1 MANTEKIRKDT
12 TPQQVSS
19 RTIRQRFLAL
29 NRDRLTLARNTL
41 KKRQKIFVDMLPLLF
56 HINHPAL
63 PGFVSK
69 NGPAGISDFSPPQQ
83 AIAAATKN
91 NSEFYYERRAMH
103 IYNIQAL
110 YMIGSSGTIAYSEK
124 SDFDIWVC
132 HRKELDNKNVRLLE
146 EKCEL
151 IRQWSE
157 DLKLEV
163 TFFVMNAESFASG
176 EISALSNESSGSA
189 QFHLLLEEFYRTGLL
204 LAGKYPAWWL
214 VPPDKG
220 VDYKKHL
227 RTLHKSRE
235 IPDYEYLDFGDLSKI
250 PSGEFF
256 GAAVW
261 QLNKAIGSP
270 YKSLLKLLLIENY
283 ASEYPNMDLLCTRFK
298 RAVYEGKVKLGK
310 LDPYVMM
317 CRKVEEYLLKIGQKE
332 RCELARRCFYF
343 KINKKISRFHKKNL
357 DPRQELLL
365 SLVNDWG
372 WDMTTLQLL
381 DARSDWKIDRVIEE
395 RTSLVKELTRS
406 YRMLSDFARSTA
418 SATHIDKQDLNL
430 LGRKLYAAFERKTGK
445 IEIVNPGISTDLTEA
460 RLSFVLSKR
469 KGLISWVLYK
479 DDFDHAIKHK
489 VSPIK
494 RCNSMLGLIAWCHFN
509 KLLGPR
515 TLVTLHD
522 NKGSINSTE
531 LLALIDSFQS
541 HFPNSKYNKPDIEDL
556 RYAAHL
562 TQATLYI
569 NIGTD
574 PLASHTKRGV
584 HYTTNRSDALS
595 FGGIWKNLATSFDL
609 LATTNWGEIL
619 TFQFEGQTA
628 CVDSL
633 CDFLHW
639 FPLDADFKPP
649 KVSVFSFSSTRGNS
663 IARRVQQLFNDVVR
677 IFYHTQIGEYI
688 RYVINIG
695 SEYFILQTDKSHIVS
710 TRLRNENNLVNAL
723 GQSQE
728 CFSHI
733 MMDRYTLKNHP
744 LSLILKRNEP
754 NKVQMFF
761 EEKEDEANVWVLDE
775 KGSLFYQCISFHSLK
790 SLVGHYSRFLGA
802 AILRRNASEHSAD
815 LSANVSLDI
824 EYYNISKAHNGRHYL
839 KQLKENYSE
848 FNNDYFGIQVIGQL
862 DNGRNSMFSMFCNGI
877 EFSSLEYGDNVLRE
891 VAKYVLKHRNTR
903 EKYPIYITDVEVPR
917 NSSNNSSEG
926 CNSLQTIN
934 YLDYK
939 KIIEDRLNAALG
951 EL

>member
-1 MANTEKIRKDT
+1 MAKSEKISKNA
-12 TPQQVSS
+12 PSKKVSAKV
-19 RTIRQRFLAL
+19 IRQRFLTL
-29 NRDRLTLARNTL
+29 NRDRLMLARNTL
-41 KKRQKIFVDMLPLLF
+41 KKRQQIFVDILPLLF

-69 NGPAGISDFSPPQQ
+69 TGPAGISDFAPSQQ
-83 AIAAATKN
+83 AIASATKN

-132 HRKELDNKNVRLLE
+132 HRKEIELKHVRLLE

-151 IRQWSE
+151 IRQWAES
-157 DLKLEV
+157 LKLEV

-176 EISALSNESSGSA
+176 KISALSNESSGSA

-214 VPPDKG
+214 VPPDANI
-220 VDYKKHL
+220 VYKKHL
-227 RTLHKSRE
+227 KSLHKSRE

-270 YKSLLKLLLIENY
+270 YKSLLKLLLIETY
-283 ASEYPNMDLLCTRFK
+283 ASEYPNMDLLCTRYK
-298 RAVYEGKVKLGK
+298 RAVYDGNVKLTK

-317 CRKVEEYLLKIGQKE
+317 SRKVEEYLLGIDQKD

-343 KINKKISRFHKKNL
+343 KINKKLSLFHKKNL

-365 SLVNDWG
+365 SLVRDWG

-381 DARSDWKIDRVIEE
+381 DARSDWKIDRVIGE

-418 SATHIDKQDLNL
+418 SESHINKQDLNL
-430 LGRKLYAAFERKTGK
+430 LGRRLYAAFERKTGK
-445 IEIVNPGISTDLTEA
+445 IEIVNPGISTDLTES
-460 RLSFVLSKR
+460 RLSFAYSSR
-469 KGLISWVLYK
+469 KNNVSWVLYK
-479 DDFDHAIKHK
+479 DDFEHAISHK
-489 VSPIK
+489 ISPIK
-494 RCNSMLGLIAWCHFN
+494 RSESMLGLIAWSHFN
-509 KLLGPR
+509 KLLGPQ

-522 NKGSINSTE
+522 NRNSTDSTE

-541 HFPNSKYNKPDIEDL
+541 HFPNSNYKKPDIEEL

-569 NIGTD
+569 NIGID
-574 PLASHTKRGV
+574 PLASHTQRGV

-619 TFQFEGQTA
+619 TFQFKGQSA
-628 CVDSL
+628 CIQTL
-633 CDFLHW
+633 CDFLNW
-639 FPLDADFKPP
+639 FPLDAQFKPP
-649 KVSVFSFSSTRGNS
+649 KMSVFSFSSTRGNS
-663 IARRVQQLFNDVVR
+663 IARRVQQLFNDVVHV
-677 IFYHTQIGEYI
+677 FYHTQMGEYI
-688 RYVINIG
+688 RYVVNVG
-695 SEYFILQTDKSHIVS
+695 SEYYILKIEKSRVVS
-710 TRLRNENNLVNAL
+710 QRLHDEKDLLTAL
-723 GQSQE
+723 GQTQE
-728 CFSHI
+728 FFSHI
-733 MMDRYTLKNHP
+733 ILDRYTFKNQP
-744 LSLILKRNEP
+744 LALLLKRSQP

-761 EEKEDEANVWVLDE
+761 EEIGKEANIWVLDE
-775 KGSLFYQCISFHSLK
+775 KGSLFYQRIPFHSLK
-790 SLVGHYSRFLGA
+790 SVVGHYSRFLAA
-802 AILRRNASEHSAD
+802 AILRCNASEHSAD
-815 LSANVSLDI
+815 LSAAVSLDI
-824 EYYNISKAHNGRHYL
+824 EYYNISKASNGRNYL
-839 KQLKENYSE
+839 KQLKDDYSE
-848 FNNDYFGIQVIGQL
+848 FNSDYFGIQVIGQL
-862 DNGRNSMFSMFCNGI
+862 NGENSMFSMFCNGN
-877 EFSSLEYGDNVLRE
+877 EFSSLEFGDNVLQE
-891 VAKYVLKHRNTR
+891 VAKYVLKFRNTH

-917 NSSNNSSEG
+917 NDKSQES
-926 CNSLQTIN
+926 NSLQTIN

-939 KIIEDRLNAALG
+939 KIIEARLNAALKD
-951 EL
+951 L